1 MTLAVGVAV
10 PDGRRLYRKCG
21 RKRLLICM
29 MRSARTGSILAVSDV
44 GRRTT
49 MDQQETRDDLAYM
62 DEMLRRLLEHYLTGT
77 SLPGNA
83 GARVSMT
90 LLHRLA
96 RCIVTEGYG
105 Q

>member
-1 MTLAVGVAV
+1 
-10 PDGRRLYRKCG
+10 
-21 RKRLLICM
+21 
-29 MRSARTGSILAVSDV
+29 
-44 GRRTT
+44 

-62 DEMLRRLLEHYLTGT
+62 DEILRRLLEHYLTGT